1 MGKKSSIENK
11 NIYLQCREDCDLTRA
26 EASELM
32 KIVSESRIEK
42 IESEKIIAAPED
54 IVAMAEAY
62 KQPRL
67 CNYYCA
73 NECAIGK
80 TSVPELQVQNL
91 SEITLGIIASLNS
104 LNYEKERLISI
115 AVDGQISEEEMPD
128 FIKIQKQLN
137 ELSLT
142 VEALKLW
149 INSTIASG
157 KIDKKTY
164 DKYLSDAAAKQ
175 KS

>member
-11 NIYLQCREDCDLTRA
+11 NIYLKCREDCDLTRA
-26 EASELM
+26 RASELM
-32 KIVSESRIEK
+32 KTVSESRIEK

-62 KQPRL
+62 KQPKL

-80 TSVPELQVQNL
+80 NTVHEVEEQNL
-91 SEITLGIIASLNS
+91 SEITLGTIASLNS
-104 LNYEKERLISI
+104 LNYEKERLIAI
-115 AVDGQISEEEMPD
+115 AVDGKITEDEMPD
-128 FIKIQKQLN
+128 FLKIQKQLDD
-137 ELSLT
+137 LSMT

-149 INSTIASG
+149 VNSTIATG
-157 KIDKKTY
+157 NIDKKTY
-164 DKYLSDAAAKQ
+164 EKYLSDVSSKQ
-175 KS
+175 T

>member
-26 EASELM
+26 KASELM
-32 KIVSESRIEK
+32 KTVSESRIEK

-62 KQPRL
+62 KQPKL

-80 TSVPELQVQNL
+80 QTVPEVTLSNL
-91 SEITLGIIASLNS
+91 SEITLGIVASLNS
-104 LNYEKERLISI
+104 LNYEKERLIAI
-115 AVDGQISEEEMPD
+115 AVDGKISEEEMPD
-128 FIKIQKQLN
+128 FLKIQTQLN
-137 ELSLT
+137 NLSLT
-142 VEALKLW
+142 VEALKLCV
-149 INSTIASG
+149 NSTIASG
-157 KIDKKTY
+157 NIDNKTY
-164 DKYLSDAAAKQ
+164 DKFLKEATDKL
-175 KS
+175 

>member
-11 NIYLQCREDCDLTRA
+11 NIYLQCREDCELTRA
-26 EASELM
+26 MASELM
-32 KIVSESRIEK
+32 KTVSESRIEK

-62 KQPRL
+62 RQPKL

-73 NECAIGK
+73 NECAIGR
-80 TSVPELQVQNL
+80 TTVPELSLNNL

-115 AVDGQISEEEMPD
+115 AVDGTISEEEMPD
-128 FIKIQKQLN
+128 FIKIQNQLN
-137 ELSLT
+137 ELSKT

-149 INSTIASG
+149 VNSTIASG
-157 KIDKKTY
+157 VMDKKTY
-164 DKYLSDAAAKQ
+164 EKILEQTTK
-175 KS
+175 K